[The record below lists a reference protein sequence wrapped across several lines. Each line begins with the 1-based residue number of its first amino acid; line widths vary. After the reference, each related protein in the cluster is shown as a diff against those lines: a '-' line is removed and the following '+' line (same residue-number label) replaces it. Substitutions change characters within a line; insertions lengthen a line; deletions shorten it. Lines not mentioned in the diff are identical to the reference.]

1 MAKFIEVTT
10 NGEKVLINTRWVQDI
25 HSTENGESTIY
36 FAFNAPNAYDQDH
49 ITVDESYEEVK
60 MKVWGCNGERTA
72 CPTCERAL
80 KRLKGYAVPAV
91 RCKDCD
97 WYRPHEGSIC
107 VNPHCCKSFYG
118 CRVRADHFCSYGERR
133 NDENNS

>member
-25 HSTENGESTIY
+25 HSRENGESAIY

-60 MKVWGCNGERTA
+60 MKVWGCNGE
-72 CPTCERAL
+72 
-80 KRLKGYAVPAV
+80 
-91 RCKDCD
+91 
-97 WYRPHEGSIC
+97 
-107 VNPHCCKSFYG
+107 
-118 CRVRADHFCSYGERR
+118 
-133 NDENNS
+133 

>member
-25 HSTENGESTIY
+25 YRGGKGATIY

-60 MKVWGCNGERTA
+60 MKVWGCNGE
-72 CPTCERAL
+72 
-80 KRLKGYAVPAV
+80 
-91 RCKDCD
+91 
-97 WYRPHEGSIC
+97 
-107 VNPHCCKSFYG
+107 
-118 CRVRADHFCSYGERR
+118 
-133 NDENNS
+133 